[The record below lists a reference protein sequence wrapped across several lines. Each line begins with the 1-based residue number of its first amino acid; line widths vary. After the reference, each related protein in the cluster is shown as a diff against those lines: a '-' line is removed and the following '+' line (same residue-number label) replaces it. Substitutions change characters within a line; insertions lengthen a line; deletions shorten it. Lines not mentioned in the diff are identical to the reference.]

1 MLKSELNEGS
11 TFREAKEK
19 LHMAAIALNKAI
31 DISVIEHQILSL
43 KNHIS
48 CDVFIA
54 DVAKIKEERS
64 SESAQLLE
72 ELGLG
77 GTRIVTPSIRR
88 ASAVQLYSSVIEKI
102 AHNKKVE
109 DDKQVKSEES
119 IAKKVERLRDTAPH
133 ELLDAK
139 IRISISEALAS
150 KKCKGKGKS
159 GKLDKFIDY
168 GAAYSMRVSDNDH
181 LLEETVRAPPGLS
194 SRLGFHKPGPKVKHK
209 AEGKGKGKV
218 VKGKGKH
225 KLKGKDGKSSGKTK
239 GSKGRTKSIDKKG
252 AGKGASSGKNKLKS
266 KGKKG
271 ASKAPRR

>member
-1 MLKSELNEGS
+1 MLKIDSNEGS

-77 GTRIVTPSIRR
+77 GTRIITPSIRR
-88 ASAVQLYSSVIEKI
+88 AIAVQLYSSVNEKI

-109 DDKQVKSEES
+109 DDKKVMSEES
-119 IAKKVERLRDTAPH
+119 IA
-133 ELLDAK
+133 
-139 IRISISEALAS
+139 
-150 KKCKGKGKS
+150 
-159 GKLDKFIDY
+159 
-168 GAAYSMRVSDNDH
+168 
-181 LLEETVRAPPGLS
+181 
-194 SRLGFHKPGPKVKHK
+194 
-209 AEGKGKGKV
+209 
-218 VKGKGKH
+218 
-225 KLKGKDGKSSGKTK
+225 
-239 GSKGRTKSIDKKG
+239 
-252 AGKGASSGKNKLKS
+252 
-266 KGKKG
+266 
-271 ASKAPRR
+271 